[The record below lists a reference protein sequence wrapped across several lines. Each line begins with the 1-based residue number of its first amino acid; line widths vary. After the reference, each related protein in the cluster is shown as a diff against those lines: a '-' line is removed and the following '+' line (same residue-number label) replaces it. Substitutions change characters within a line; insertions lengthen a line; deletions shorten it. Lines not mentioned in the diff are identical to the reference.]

1 MRKSGSAAVGS
12 RALHFDIFAHQFKD
26 YVHHGKF
33 LSAFIFRK
41 AIGLGE
47 FLDAFRF
54 IDQDDYLAAG
64 SSLGGLNH
72 ISETDTRNVRAVF
85 AAIFLFPFTQRV
97 VEGLGDHV
105 HLILSPSAEV
115 QMQHWIFNPVLLQ
128 RGDRQSVKEFLFP
141 LEICLHR

>member
-64 SSLGGLNH
+64 SRDAAWFLKRKSDRHLVTF
-72 ISETDTRNVRAVF
+72 IRQRA
-85 AAIFLFPFTQRV
+85 
-97 VEGLGDHV
+97 
-105 HLILSPSAEV
+105 
-115 QMQHWIFNPVLLQ
+115 
-128 RGDRQSVKEFLFP
+128 
-141 LEICLHR
+141 